1 LVAVIHFDAQTEFGF
16 DRLSGRPP
24 VSATSSAHVMV
35 AREGQSFVLRFCIP
49 SRLAPMLAPMSD
61 RSRRAPLR
69 VLKAPIAR
77 PAVLTPKHR
86 VGSQSLTDGASA
98 ITEHRHTPNA
108 RGE

>member
-1 LVAVIHFDAQTEFGF
+1 M
-16 DRLSGRPP
+16 
-24 VSATSSAHVMV
+24 SATSSAHVMV
-35 AREGQSFVLRFCIP
+35 ARERQSFGLRFCIP
-49 SRLAPMLAPMSD
+49 SRLAPMLAPISD

>member
-1 LVAVIHFDAQTEFGF
+1 M
-16 DRLSGRPP
+16 
-24 VSATSSAHVMV
+24 SATSSAHVMV
-35 AREGQSFVLRFCIP
+35 AREGQSFGLRFCIP
-49 SRLAPMLAPMSD
+49 SRLAPMLAPISD

-77 PAVLTPKHR
+77 PAALTPKHQ
-86 VGSQSLTDGASA
+86 VGSRSLTDGASA

>member
-1 LVAVIHFDAQTEFGF
+1 M
-16 DRLSGRPP
+16 
-24 VSATSSAHVMV
+24 SATSSAHVMV

-49 SRLAPMLAPMSD
+49 SRLAPMLAPISD

>member
-1 LVAVIHFDAQTEFGF
+1 
-16 DRLSGRPP
+16 

-35 AREGQSFVLRFCIP
+35 AREGQSFGLRFCIS
-49 SRLAPMLAPMSD
+49 SRLAPMLAPISD

-77 PAVLTPKHR
+77 LAALTPKHQ
-86 VGSQSLTDGASA
+86 VGSRSPTDAASA